1 MVKNIDFCG
10 LEKIICHVL
19 QKLFQAICIGGNN
32 FSNYYFF
39 LANVKELGRKC
50 FVGGKGTR
58 GDDSGG
64 GYILLANESLHNF
77 N

>member
-1 MVKNIDFCG
+1 MVENIDFCG

-39 LANVKELGRKC
+39 
-50 FVGGKGTR
+50 GKYT
-58 GDDSGG
+58 
-64 GYILLANESLHNF
+64 F
-77 N
+77 QM

>member
-1 MVKNIDFCG
+1 MVENIDFCG

-32 FSNYYFF
+32 FSNYHFF

-50 FVGGKGTR
+50 FVGEKGTR